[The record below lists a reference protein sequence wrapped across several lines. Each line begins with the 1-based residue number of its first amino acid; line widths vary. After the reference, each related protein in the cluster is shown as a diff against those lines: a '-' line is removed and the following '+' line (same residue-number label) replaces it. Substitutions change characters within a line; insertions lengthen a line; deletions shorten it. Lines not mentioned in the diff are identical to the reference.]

1 VKLLIENGAKE
12 ESRSDSE
19 DSGDSEKDAKSDNGT
34 TAPPLAKGKDDEA
47 TAMPLREQGAE
58 EQPEE
63 EFESDSENDSKAD
76 NGSTA
81 LLSAAEKGCVAEVRG
96 LL

>member
-1 VKLLIENGAKE
+1 
-12 ESRSDSE
+12 
-19 DSGDSEKDAKSDNGT
+19 
-34 TAPPLAKGKDDEA
+34 
-47 TAMPLREQGAE
+47 MPLREQGAE

-81 LLSAAEKGCVAEVRG
+81 LLSAAEKGCVAEV